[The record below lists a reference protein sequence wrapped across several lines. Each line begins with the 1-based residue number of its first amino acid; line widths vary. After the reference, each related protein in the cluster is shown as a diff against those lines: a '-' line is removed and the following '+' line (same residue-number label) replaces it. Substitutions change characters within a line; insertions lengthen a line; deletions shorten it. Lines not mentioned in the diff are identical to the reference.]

1 MSAHSPRS
9 TRWRD
14 LDIAQMHLWPNAP
27 RRWTLAFLAAVL
39 LGLCVFAWIV
49 PRYERLAQAKQAVLN
64 SQNQILSAY
73 QNTPSTLSDIAP
85 VRQIKRSEE
94 NTWLTDLAQS
104 ARNHHLNATV
114 LKPHELNETERNQL
128 RELIQARIKNSPQSA
143 NQTYIQWSLDGVNQV
158 GWIDISAQG
167 TYSDVL
173 AFVTE
178 LGGHDEWLA
187 LGGVEIKAISQ
198 NQVQWQG
205 GFWYYK
211 EAAHELK

>member
-1 MSAHSPRS
+1 M
-9 TRWRD
+9 
-14 LDIAQMHLWPNAP
+14 
-27 RRWTLAFLAAVL
+27 
-39 LGLCVFAWIV
+39 
-49 PRYERLAQAKQAVLN
+49 
-64 SQNQILSAY
+64 
-73 QNTPSTLSDIAP
+73 
-85 VRQIKRSEE
+85 
-94 NTWLTDLAQS
+94 
-104 ARNHHLNATV
+104 
-114 LKPHELNETERNQL
+114 

-143 NQTYIQWSLDGVNQV
+143 NQTNVQLSLDVVNQV